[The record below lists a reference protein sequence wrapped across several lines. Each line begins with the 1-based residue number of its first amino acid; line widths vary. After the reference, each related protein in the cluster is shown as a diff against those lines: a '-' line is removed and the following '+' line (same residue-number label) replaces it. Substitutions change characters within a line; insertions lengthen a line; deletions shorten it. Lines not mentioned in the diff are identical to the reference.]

1 MKEGMNYINGQWR
14 PASHGACFEHRNP
27 ADLTEV
33 TGVHADSTVEDVR
46 EAFSA
51 AWRAFPIWR
60 ATPPTERA
68 KFLRAAL
75 VAMERHMEEIALQIT
90 MENGKTLAESHAE
103 IQSAVAEM
111 DFQIGEGLRLYG
123 KTIPS
128 AMAGVFAYSI
138 RQPLGVVSV
147 ITPWNFPWNV
157 PVRKCTPALMAGNT
171 VVFKPASLTP
181 GVGRLF
187 TKLLAEAGLPRGVM
201 TFLTGAGSAVGNEMV
216 QNPHVRAISFTGS
229 TAVGRA
235 ILESASHSLLRTQLE
250 MGGKNPAIILADAN
264 VDLAAEACA
273 KAAFACAGQWCTS
286 TSRVIVENSVHDG
299 LLQRIVQLARAIR
312 VGNGHHPT
320 TQMGPVCGEKQRD
333 SILSYIDIGKKEGA
347 ALVCGGG
354 RPAEHGLDRGCFI
367 EPTVF
372 AEVDPGMT
380 IAQEEIFGPVIVM
393 IRVRSLEEA
402 ISVAN
407 GVPYGLSASV
417 FTKDIGSAL
426 QFAEQIQA
434 GVTHVNIMTA
444 YKEPALC
451 FGGFKCSGVGLPEA
465 GQTGI
470 QFFTDEKVVYV
481 RGE

>member
-1 MKEGMNYINGQWR
+1 
-14 PASHGACFEHRNP
+14 
-27 ADLTEV
+27 
-33 TGVHADSTVEDVR
+33 
-46 EAFSA
+46 
-51 AWRAFPIWR
+51 
-60 ATPPTERA
+60 
-68 KFLRAAL
+68 
-75 VAMERHMEEIALQIT
+75 
-90 MENGKTLAESHAE
+90 
-103 IQSAVAEM
+103 
-111 DFQIGEGLRLYG
+111 
-123 KTIPS
+123 
-128 AMAGVFAYSI
+128 
-138 RQPLGVVSV
+138 
-147 ITPWNFPWNV
+147 
-157 PVRKCTPALMAGNT
+157 
-171 VVFKPASLTP
+171 
-181 GVGRLF
+181 
-187 TKLLAEAGLPRGVM
+187 
-201 TFLTGAGSAVGNEMV
+201 
-216 QNPHVRAISFTGS
+216 
-229 TAVGRA
+229 
-235 ILESASHSLLRTQLE
+235 

-312 VGNGHHPT
+312 VGNGRHPT

-393 IRVRSLEEA
+393 IRVHSLQEA

-407 GVPYGLSASV
+407 GVPYGLSASI